1 MSTSKDG
8 DFAIVKFP
16 DEGDAVAVVRRSW
29 IRGGMC
35 MWPQKAKNVQE
46 MVRSC
51 TEPGS
56 GWIQTTCVVLG
67 MYDNYKEARNKLSKA
82 ELTSNLDTDP
92 DEPRRRKKK
101 RQFDSSSD
109 ESVEPYSLP
118 TPPTPPR
125 MPFAACE
132 LLSDSQEESLPCSAG
147 ASTAMWVK
155 QPKKQP
161 LVKRRKGPLT
171 QISAATGSKASPRH
185 CTAPAGTLR
194 HSSQSNEVAKES
206 TRRKDMTPAPKCDQ
220 SALQPEL
227 LRLLHGIRYRQLE
240 HSSQLNFLTSWV
252 RSRMNNLDDDVDDI
266 EVPQN
271 LDAFLEFDDSLKGSA
286 TMKKQLKTR
295 WKKLGGTGIVDAT
308 RRVLKDLLSDHVAMH
323 YSWQGGKG
331 KRHFRETACC
341 EVMLD
346 VLTSGTTCDG
356 TVAEIEKVTKSW
368 LRHAKERME
377 RKAVKHPDNGRTN
390 DEAAL
395 PTDLG
400 EASIM
405 EETSHRLL
413 DIEADNDDSD
423 L

>member
-132 LLSDSQEESLPCSAG
+132 LLSEPMTKQHFQLTWEKQ
-147 ASTAMWVK
+147 ASWR
-155 QPKKQP
+155 
-161 LVKRRKGPLT
+161 KRP
-171 QISAATGSKASPRH
+171 TG
-185 CTAPAGTLR
+185 CWT
-194 HSSQSNEVAKES
+194 
-206 TRRKDMTPAPKCDQ
+206 
-220 SALQPEL
+220 
-227 LRLLHGIRYRQLE
+227 
-240 HSSQLNFLTSWV
+240 
-252 RSRMNNLDDDVDDI
+252 
-266 EVPQN
+266 
-271 LDAFLEFDDSLKGSA
+271 
-286 TMKKQLKTR
+286 
-295 WKKLGGTGIVDAT
+295 
-308 RRVLKDLLSDHVAMH
+308 
-323 YSWQGGKG
+323 
-331 KRHFRETACC
+331 
-341 EVMLD
+341 
-346 VLTSGTTCDG
+346 
-356 TVAEIEKVTKSW
+356 
-368 LRHAKERME
+368 
-377 RKAVKHPDNGRTN
+377 
-390 DEAAL
+390 
-395 PTDLG
+395 
-400 EASIM
+400 
-405 EETSHRLL
+405 
-413 DIEADNDDSD
+413 
-423 L
+423 

>member
-29 IRGGMC
+29 ISGGMC
-35 MWPQKAKNVQE
+35 MWPQKAKNVQK

-82 ELTSNLDTDP
+82 ELTLDTDP
-92 DEPRRRKKK
+92 DEPRWRRKK

-118 TPPTPPR
+118 TPSTLPR
-125 MPFAACE
+125 MPFAAFE
-132 LLSDSQEESLPCSAG
+132 LLNG
-147 ASTAMWVK
+147 
-155 QPKKQP
+155 
-161 LVKRRKGPLT
+161 
-171 QISAATGSKASPRH
+171 
-185 CTAPAGTLR
+185 
-194 HSSQSNEVAKES
+194 
-206 TRRKDMTPAPKCDQ
+206 
-220 SALQPEL
+220 ALQPEL
-227 LRLLHGIRYRQLE
+227 LRLLHGIRHRQLE
-240 HSSQLNFLTSWV
+240 HSSQLNFLTSWT
-252 RSRMNNLDDDVDDI
+252 MMWTMI
-266 EVPQN
+266 
-271 LDAFLEFDDSLKGSA
+271 LEFDDSLKRSA
-286 TMKKQLKTR
+286 SMKKQLKTR

-346 VLTSGTTCDG
+346 VLTSRTTCDG
-356 TVAEIEKVTKSW
+356 TVAEIEKVTKSR

-377 RKAVKHPDNGRTN
+377 RKTVKHPDDGGTN

-395 PTDLG
+395 PTDLE

-405 EETSHRLL
+405 DETSHRLL